1 MSGPPYLASEDS
13 ALLRRVLVRRSGGRF
28 LEIGA
33 GNGGNLV
40 EASKRFSSAVG
51 TDIVRPS
58 MADWKGADADFVL
71 ADGASCVRGGTF
83 DVVAFNPP
91 YLPEEVEDPAVDG
104 GRELEVPRRML
115 EDALRAVRRDGEVL
129 FVLNDGADLARF
141 ESSCSGAGFA
151 LRAAESKELFFER
164 LTVYSAKGL
173 RPP

>member
-1 MSGPPYLASEDS
+1 MSGSPYLASDDS
-13 ALLRRVLVRRSGGRF
+13 VLLRRALTRRSGGRF

-40 EASKRFSSAVG
+40 EASKRFRSAVG

-58 MADWKGADADFVL
+58 MTDWKVAGADFVL
-71 ADGASCVRGGTF
+71 ADGASCVRGETF

-115 EDALRAVRRDGEVL
+115 EDALRAVRREGEVL
-129 FVLNDGADLARF
+129 FVLNDGADLAGF

-151 LRAAESKELFFER
+151 LRTADTEKLFFER
-164 LTVYSAKGL
+164 LTVYSAKG
-173 RPP
+173 PPPP